1 MIEVELE
8 HLWTKE
14 RKTLSV
20 EGIHKHII
28 YLYFPLSG
36 TYELDTKKNIMR
48 ARSQRARTKC
58 PYVLWIAADI
68 ELVRRQLWEH
78 HNPHFKEH
86 EEAYKRHQEK
96 LIEIG
101 MRK

>member
-1 MIEVELE
+1 MIEVELI
-8 HLWTKE
+8 HPWTKE

-36 TYELDTKKNIMR
+36 TYELDTKKNSMR
-48 ARSQRARTKC
+48 ARSQKARTKN
-58 PYVLWIAADI
+58 PHVLWIAADI
-68 ELVRRQLWEH
+68 EKVRRQLWEH
-78 HNPHFKEH
+78 HNPQFREH
-86 EEAYKRHQEK
+86 EEAYRKHQER

-101 MRK
+101 RK